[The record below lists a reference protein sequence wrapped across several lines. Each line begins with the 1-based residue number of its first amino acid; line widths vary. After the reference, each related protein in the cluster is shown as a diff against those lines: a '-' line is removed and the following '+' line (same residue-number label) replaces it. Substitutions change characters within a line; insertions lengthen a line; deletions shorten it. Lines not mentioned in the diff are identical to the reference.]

1 MIVFEGVIRPREIS
15 QTVSIGEPVT
25 FTVNKNNGISNLRWI
40 HNGGESIPALDNTD
54 TYTISTV
61 TVQDAGVY
69 ECYQN
74 DNRDQGLHAIF
85 QLVVRGEQRN
95 LDTI

>member
-1 MIVFEGVIRPREIS
+1 MTFAVEVDIGVS
-15 QTVSIGEPVT
+15 T
-25 FTVNKNNGISNLRWI
+25 LRWR
-40 HNGGESIPALDNTD
+40 HNGELIPTLHGMD
-54 TYTISTV
+54 TNTISSV

-74 DNRDQGLHAIF
+74 GKRNQGLHAIF

-95 LDTI
+95 LDPI